1 MSEYQ
6 RLYDLVLLFTESSI
20 DDRCKKFFNWLL
32 PRINKVILESMTQDE
47 FFKEYLKHDSKLL
60 ENFKELDLF
69 SWLHVKMVI
78 EWLNELY
85 DLTQ

>member
-1 MSEYQ
+1 
-6 RLYDLVLLFTESSI
+6 
-20 DDRCKKFFNWLL
+20 
-32 PRINKVILESMTQDE
+32 MTQDE

>member
-6 RLYDLVLLFTESSI
+6 LLYDLVLLFTESDI